1 MGAAHLLRAG
11 VITPARRAP
20 ARRASPLKELLPV
33 STASPYKV
41 RAVHCHHL
49 ATDEEVYQSL
59 KRATDP
65 LTETWDR
72 LSRAK
77 RIGIKFNQD
86 KPVDR
91 WVFAHGQL
99 QQLVSAKM
107 VRAVLRLLRERTSA
121 ELIHS
126 DVSFY
131 AMYEKADPFVSG
143 TAVPIMREYG
153 VTIVDATQPPYRM
166 VSVPGGG
173 QMFKQYLLPES
184 AVDVDE
190 FISVAKMKNH
200 AFMGITLS
208 LKNLFGLMPGE
219 PEGHTRTYYHHLV
232 RMPYMLADLG
242 RIFNPTLNIVD
253 ALIGQAGRE
262 WGNGRDESPTQTPNL
277 ILAGNHTIATDACGA
292 YLMGHDPLS
301 DWLTPPFH
309 RDRNSLLV
317 AAEGG
322 FGTVNLDEID
332 FQSEVQPPVGQ
343 FYAALTDSMKT
354 VISWRRT
361 TAEQALYYLEHK
373 DELARKY
380 AGEYILLQA
389 GDVRWHDPCSDLKVS
404 RRILSGDQ
412 PDEAMWMKY
421 VDPDEEEGEH
431 YGVYEH
437 ALSQARGAQVPV
449 EA

>member
-1 MGAAHLLRAG
+1 MSSA
-11 VITPARRAP
+11 
-20 ARRASPLKELLPV
+20 K
-33 STASPYKV
+33 PYTV
-41 RAVHCHHL
+41 RAVHCDYR
-49 ATDEEVYQSL
+49 ASDEEVYQAL

-65 LTETWDR
+65 LTEAWDK
-72 LSRAK
+72 LKRAK

-91 WVFAHGQL
+91 WVFYGDQL
-99 QQLVSAKM
+99 QQLVSAK
-107 VRAVLRLLRERTSA
+107 VARATLRLLRERTDA
-121 ELIHS
+121 EIVHS

-131 AMYEKADPFVSG
+131 AMYEKTDPNVTG
-143 TAVPIMREYG
+143 TVLPILKEFD
-153 VTIVDATQPPYRM
+153 VTHVDATKPPYRT

-173 QMFKQYLLPES
+173 QMFRQYLLPES
-184 AVDVDE
+184 ALDVDE

-200 AFMGITLS
+200 AFMGITMS

-242 RIFNPTLNIVD
+242 RIFNPALNIVD

-262 WGNGRDESPTQTPNL
+262 WGNGLDESPTQIPNL
-277 ILAGNHTIATDACGA
+277 LLAGDHTIATDACGA
-292 YLMGHDPLS
+292 YLMGHDPQS

-332 FQSEVQPPVGQ
+332 FESEVESPVGN
-343 FYAALTDSMKT
+343 FYAALTDSMQT
-354 VISWRRT
+354 VLSWRRT
-361 TAEQALYYLEHK
+361 TAEQALHYIDHK
-373 DELARKY
+373 QELVDKY

-389 GDVRWHDPCSDLKVS
+389 GEVRWHSEVSDLRES
-404 RRILSGDQ
+404 RRRLSGDQ
-412 PDEAMWMKY
+412 PDQAMWMKY
-421 VDPDEEEGEH
+421 VDPDEKEGEH
-431 YGVYEH
+431 YEVYDH
-437 ALSQARGAQVPV
+437 ALAQAKAAKVPV